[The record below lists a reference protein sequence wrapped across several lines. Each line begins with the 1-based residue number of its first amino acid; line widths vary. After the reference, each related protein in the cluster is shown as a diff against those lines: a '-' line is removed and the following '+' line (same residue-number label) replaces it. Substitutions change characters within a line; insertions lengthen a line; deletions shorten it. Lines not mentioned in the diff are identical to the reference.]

1 MGISDDVKFDVAVVD
16 KAILFLCNDRSPTLA
31 RQAHFAQLVDG
42 NGAGSGRV

>member
-1 MGISDDVKFDVAVVD
+1 MTVRFDVAVVD
-16 KAILFLCNDRSPTLA
+16 KAILFLLCHARSPTLA